1 MTKRP
6 PGPRGLPI
14 LGGGAAFIRD
24 RLGYLAKVAAHGPV
38 TRMKILW
45 ETYYIIREPELIQ
58 QTLAQGHTKMQKDR
72 FTHELSRVLGW
83 GLVSSEGDLW
93 RRQRKLVSHA
103 FTPKRIKT
111 YGDAMAAAGAR
122 TLADW
127 KDGQEIDASA
137 AMSELTLDVVGKT
150 LFDADVRG
158 TAKEVGEALYVIS
171 DFYVESL
178 ETLIPTPAWWPGRE
192 NRRFQ
197 KAVLSVDK
205 IITDIVAERRGSG
218 EDRGDLL
225 SALLHAKDEQGAM
238 SDQQLRDELVTLF
251 LAGHETTS
259 LALTYAFY
267 FLSQNREMEQKA
279 HEEAVRVLGD
289 RPANADDVE
298 RLDYIGR
305 VIKEAMRLY
314 PPVWTIGRELLED
327 IELAG
332 YTLEKGSTLLFS
344 QWVTHRLPEYFPE
357 PERFDPDR
365 WLPERAEGIHKFAYF
380 PFGGGPRICIGNHFA
395 IMEAVLLLATLI
407 RKYRLELLP
416 NQELE
421 FHPSVTL
428 RMKKG
433 LRMRLHA
440 REKAPARAA

>member
-14 LGGGAAFIRD
+14 LGGGPAFIRD

-205 IITDIVAERRGSG
+205 IITDIVAEQRGSG

>member
-14 LGGGAAFIRD
+14 LGGGPAFIRD